1 MVVVVL
7 RCSEIVE
14 ERDAEAVTTAFSSDV
29 IDGCDSL
36 VLDDKSE
43 DNVEVEKRE
52 LVDVDDRFK
61 DSAVVEE
68 TCASEV
74 VEFKYTVDV
83 ELTLWKTVEE

>member
-1 MVVVVL
+1 
-7 RCSEIVE
+7 
-14 ERDAEAVTTAFSSDV
+14 VTTAFSSDV

-43 DNVEVEKRE
+43 DNFVAEKRE
-52 LVDVDDRFK
+52 LVDFDDRFK